1 MEAQTFSPRVGPGL
15 VHVVDASAAAFGRYA
30 DVTLAG
36 LIEGEW
42 PTASGR
48 NVFLPS
54 NLLKDLG
61 WPNDAD
67 RRAAA
72 RAMFDDLL
80 HLPRR
85 SLALSAFTLEDDAIV
100 RPSAYLEDLDAVTLA
115 TAPVGHATRRAPR
128 RRSRWPSRS
137 LPIDGA
143 THAGRPGP
151 LGAGGH
157 AGGAGGGR
165 AASGRSPTR

>member
-1 MEAQTFSPRVGPGL
+1 M
-15 VHVVDASAAAFGRYA
+15 
-30 DVTLAG
+30 TLAG
-36 LIEGEW
+36 LVEGEW

-115 TAPVGHATRRAPR
+115 TAPVAAGAARA
-128 RRSRWPSRS
+128 RSRWPSRRWRS
-137 LPIDGA
+137 TARPA
-143 THAGRPGP
+143 PAARPAGRSRPRRQVRRTS
-151 LGAGGH
+151 
-157 AGGAGGGR
+157 GR
-165 AASGRSPTR
+165 GRRSPTR

>member
-72 RAMFDDLL
+72 RATFDDLL

-85 SLALSAFTLEDDAIV
+85 SLALSSFTLEDDAIV
-100 RPSAYLEDLDAVTLA
+100 RPSAYLEDLDA
-115 TAPVGHATRRAPR
+115 
-128 RRSRWPSRS
+128 
-137 LPIDGA
+137 
-143 THAGRPGP
+143 
-151 LGAGGH
+151 
-157 AGGAGGGR
+157 
-165 AASGRSPTR
+165 

>member
-15 VHVVDASAAAFGRYA
+15 VHVVDASAATFGRYA
-30 DVTLAG
+30 DMTLAG

-85 SLALSAFTLEDDAIV
+85 SLALLVVHARGRRD
-100 RPSAYLEDLDAVTLA
+100 RPAVGLSRG
-115 TAPVGHATRRAPR
+115 PRRA
-128 RRSRWPSRS
+128 
-137 LPIDGA
+137 
-143 THAGRPGP
+143 
-151 LGAGGH
+151 
-157 AGGAGGGR
+157 
-165 AASGRSPTR
+165 